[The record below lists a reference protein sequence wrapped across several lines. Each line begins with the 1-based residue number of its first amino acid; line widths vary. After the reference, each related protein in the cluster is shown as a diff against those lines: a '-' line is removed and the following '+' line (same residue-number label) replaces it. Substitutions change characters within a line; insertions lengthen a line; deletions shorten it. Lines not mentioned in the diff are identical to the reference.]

1 MSYIL
6 IGSYFL
12 CLQTDATSIESLPKN
27 EEVIRVNK
35 LKPTLGLAIEG
46 GAGTKQPIPRIIN
59 IQETGC
65 AHNSGLQIGHVIL
78 RINDRFVYI

>member
-1 MSYIL
+1 M
-6 IGSYFL
+6 
-12 CLQTDATSIESLPKN
+12 
-27 EEVIRVNK
+27 IRVNK
-35 LKPTLGLAIEG
+35 LKSTLGLAIEG

-78 RINDRFVYI
+78 RINDRLAGLNKAFQGKLLPFRSIDFSIG

>member
-1 MSYIL
+1 MSFQHHCQNGCL
-6 IGSYFL
+6 AL
-12 CLQTDATSIESLPKN
+12 LQTDATSIESLPKH

-35 LKPTLGLAIEG
+35 LRPTLGLAIEG

-78 RINDRFVYI
+78 RINDR